1 MKLKLRRK
9 SIIPL
14 VLIVIA
20 CLVLLPILSYFINKN
35 IENFDSSSYPA
46 NGKIDR
52 ILFSKGT
59 YDRNIKDSNGELID
73 ISGQYGYC
81 LGGNIKC
88 NGDSKLVPIL
98 DDYKY
103 GSTYSA
109 YCSDNSKPSCIN
121 NYYSKLS
128 DASMVN
134 HINEKDAIFKT
145 TGINVMDSLQFTGF
159 VGPYDYAPFVRE
171 IDTSSNK
178 AVTYYMKSDKSVS
191 SANKSICDL
200 ISPSEQMDC
209 ETYYY
214 KLGLPAIPTIQ
225 GSGISSAG
233 DVTDNSYSNDDTDD
247 TSTDTKESSNSSCD
261 VPIPCIAN
269 FGTEIGENLCC
280 GQTGVLQNTK
290 YVCPSTAPKCSNFKC
305 GTKFGTCGV

>member
-9 SIIPL
+9 TIIPF

-59 YDRNIKDSNGELID
+59 YDRNVKDSNGNLND

-88 NGDSKLVPIL
+88 NGSSKLVPFF

-109 YCSDNSKPSCIN
+109 YCSDNSKPSCVN

-159 VGPYDYAPFVRE
+159 IGPYDYAPFVRE

-178 AVTYYMKSDKSVS
+178 AITYYMKSDKSLS

-209 ETYYY
+209 ENYYY
-214 KLGLPAIPTIQ
+214 KLDKSVTTNN
-225 GSGISSAG
+225 GSNNKG
-233 DVTDNSYSNDDTDD
+233 DDDKDDDDVDDADDDADDTNNDDD
-247 TSTDTKESSNSSCD
+247 TNGSSCD

-290 YVCPSTAPKCSNFKC
+290 YVCPSTAPKCSNFSC
-305 GTKFGTCGV
+305 GKKFGTCSA